1 MIYVLVYIFF
11 SSHHTLVS
19 RFLFFFFFFFLM
31 IRRPPRSTLFPY
43 TTLFRSLWR
52 PWQGSLA
59 GGAGARPDHPIM
71 ARADIPA
78 ALLNVRTVP
87 GRSYAKINKCAIL
100 ESICGLIEPISRPTL
115 VGVKPYWVHLCGSLE
130 CLPPFGQR
138 HSCSCR
144 IVRR

>member
-1 MIYVLVYIFF
+1 
-11 SSHHTLVS
+11 
-19 RFLFFFFFFFLM
+19 
-31 IRRPPRSTLFPY
+31 
-43 TTLFRSLWR
+43 
-52 PWQGSLA
+52 
-59 GGAGARPDHPIM
+59 M

-130 CLPPFGQR
+130 FCPPLGKGIRAVAELGGDNVDDWLGIARVYFCALRNVEGTTKKIEELQVR
-138 HSCSCR
+138 HMPNTA
-144 IVRR
+144 V